1 MSFPRRRAA
10 SAGSVA
16 FVVSIF
22 ASLVLLNS
30 AHADSR
36 AALPA
41 SAAGFKMTKPV
52 QVFNPG
58 TLENHIDG
66 QAESVKRYQFRQ
78 CDYAEY
84 APGGRGNQLIT
95 VDLYEMG
102 SPLDA
107 FGYYSFQ
114 LSPSARSVK
123 YVPIGAQGYQT
134 RDSLNFWKG
143 SNYVVLTI
151 TAANAPASFQAALPK
166 IGQAI
171 AAKLTGTAQKPAM
184 LNLLPAGY
192 TPHSE
197 KYQRSDIAGQQFLV
211 NGVTAA
217 YPAAGA
223 QSELFIASYPS
234 PGGAKQ
240 AYQQYA
246 AYLNKPMTLA
256 MGAKPTPLKGVG
268 ESGLAV
274 RTRFG
279 GQVVTAVK
287 GRYVIGIRKARDV
300 GAAQRLVAA
309 AAARAH

>member
-1 MSFPRRRAA
+1 MSFLCRAA
-10 SAGSVA
+10 RVG
-16 FVVSIF
+16 FVVFVVTLSVPVLSI
-22 ASLVLLNS
+22 S
-30 AHADSR
+30 ALADGR
-36 AALPA
+36 GALPA
-41 SAAGFKMTKPV
+41 AVAGFKMTKPV
-52 QVFNPG
+52 QVFNSS

-66 QAESVKRYQFRQ
+66 QAESVKRYQFQQ

-123 YVPIGAQGYQT
+123 YVPVGAQGYQT
-134 RDSLNFWKG
+134 RDSLSFWKG
-143 SNYVVLTI
+143 SSYVVVTI
-151 TAANAPASFQAALPK
+151 TAANAPASFQSALPK

-171 AAKLTGTAQKPAM
+171 AGKLTGSSQKPAM
-184 LNLLPAGY
+184 LNLLPPGY

-197 KYQRSDIAGQQFLV
+197 KYQRSDIAGQRFLV

-217 YPAAGA
+217 YPSAGT

-246 AYLNKPMTLA
+246 SYLNKPLTVA
-256 MGAKPTPLKGVG
+256 MGAKPAAIKGVG
-268 ESGLAV
+268 ESAMSV

-287 GRYVIGIRKARDV
+287 GRYVIGIRKARDA
-300 GAAQRLVAA
+300 GAAQKLVSSAA
-309 AAARAH
+309 SRVH